1 MYKVYDDILT
11 PEEQSDFLN
20 LVLGNNFPW
29 FFIDTPDQTSVDNF
43 IKNKWADENTLEAK
57 VMVHTFMQDG
67 EINSNVFDKVE
78 YLLNKFIEKTGEEIK
93 SIIRCKL
100 NLQYKVLDYDE
111 NKYQTPHKDQDFDH
125 NVLIYYP
132 FTSDGD
138 TFIFNEIQPK
148 KYEVIDRIKPLGGRF
163 LLMNNMFHAGQPPMK
178 HETRMAL
185 NYNLN

>member
-11 PEEQSDFLN
+11 LEEQSDFLN

-100 NLQYKVLDYDE
+100 NLQYKVLDYDK

-125 NVLIYYP
+125 KVLIYYP